1 MIYIILGLSILLNV
15 VFIVLIANHR
25 QTVNESVEQLK
36 RINLDNSQMK
46 LKNFST
52 QKEYDDLI
60 EEMNKLIDKHNKTKT
75 HYQRASEQNKKMVSS
90 ISHDFRTPLTSML
103 GYVQLLQNN
112 PSPEKR
118 DYYLSII
125 EERTKNLNNLVNEF
139 YLLSLLDSDSYQ
151 LESENINPT
160 AHVQECLALYYADL
174 NSQFESISVELDEQ
188 PLKTQTSSVDFDRI
202 IGNLIRNAVN
212 HGVEFFKIENHIT
225 ENSVQFFFTNGIDDN
240 NPIDPNKI
248 FDRLYK
254 ADLSRTKS
262 STGLGLAI
270 SKELA
275 EKLDYDLDVKIQNKT
290 IQFILEIDL

>member
-1 MIYIILGLSILLNV
+1 VFIILK
-15 VFIVLIANHR
+15 ANHR

-52 QKEYDDLI
+52 QREYDDLI
-60 EEMNKLIDKHNKTKT
+60 VEINELIDKHNKTKS

-103 GYVQLLQNN
+103 GYVQLLQDN
-112 PSPEKR
+112 PSLEKR

-151 LESENINPT
+151 LEFENINPT
-160 AHVQECLALYYADL
+160 AHVQERLALYYGDL
-174 NSQFESISVELDEQ
+174 NSQFDSILVELDEQ
-188 PLKTQTSSVDFDRI
+188 PLKTQTSSVDLDRI
-202 IGNLIRNAVN
+202 IDNLIRNAVN
-212 HGVEFFKIENHIT
+212 HGVEFFKIENNIS
-225 ENSVQFFFTNGIDDN
+225 ENSVQFFFTNGIDDD

-254 ADLSRTKS
+254 ADHSRTKS

-275 EKLDYDLDVKIQNKT
+275 EKLDYDLDVRIQNKT
-290 IQFILEIDL
+290 IQFVLKIDL